1 MPSTKICDTFP
12 GVKKKPEAKTVNAKP
27 VEQRKDSADRRVD
40 DWGSMLMGMGM
51 AGNNKVSSFT
61 FTPGALQFD
70 KESVAESAYQQDDMV
85 ERVVDQIPDEALAK
99 LFTLDGDDIDEEI
112 GIVEEMDD
120 SGALDSLIQSWKFSR
135 LYGGGST
142 WVLAEDGRTQDQP
155 IDMKGIKS
163 IIGFREF
170 TSFEL
175 TPNTF
180 YTDVMRFGQPETY
193 VISASNGGTAES
205 GVGVVIHESRII
217 PFKGA
222 PPQRSQRNSRSSQWW
237 GLSILERVFS
247 AIQLWQLGYSAAS
260 NIMVDGAQ
268 AVFTVDGLKALLA
281 SGKHDLVLKRMQTI
295 QLSRSVARSIMID
308 KTDGYHREPH
318 NMTGLGEILNKFDQ
332 RLASAVGYPVTVL
345 MGTSPGGLNATGASD
360 MQIYYRKVTR
370 ERKRHLSRKLHRMV
384 ELFLA
389 DQSRDFG
396 NITNWKISYPAMYE
410 MSDTENA
417 TYRKTIA
424 ETDKL
429 YIDSGV
435 VLAEEVAK
443 SRFREDGWNAET
455 TIDLELREEPVP
467 DTSSKDPN
475 AGTPPDAM
483 PSEVEVDTEEL
494 AGETPPPAGSA
505 DMSPDAEEVDAAKQK
520 K

>member
-1 MPSTKICDTFP
+1 M
-12 GVKKKPEAKTVNAKP
+12 KKKPEAKTVNAKP

-135 LYGGGST
+135 LYGGGAT

-155 IDMKGIKS
+155 LDMNGIKS

-205 GVGVVIHESRII
+205 GVGVVITSLESFPSRELL
-217 PFKGA
+217 
-222 PPQRSQRNSRSSQWW
+222 RSARSETPEALSGGDSRSSSASSPPFNFGSSDIRQRRTSW
-237 GLSILERVFS
+237 STERRPS
-247 AIQLWQLGYSAAS
+247 
-260 NIMVDGAQ
+260 
-268 AVFTVDGLKALLA
+268 
-281 SGKHDLVLKRMQTI
+281 
-295 QLSRSVARSIMID
+295 
-308 KTDGYHREPH
+308 
-318 NMTGLGEILNKFDQ
+318 
-332 RLASAVGYPVTVL
+332 
-345 MGTSPGGLNATGASD
+345 
-360 MQIYYRKVTR
+360 
-370 ERKRHLSRKLHRMV
+370 
-384 ELFLA
+384 
-389 DQSRDFG
+389 
-396 NITNWKISYPAMYE
+396 
-410 MSDTENA
+410 
-417 TYRKTIA
+417 
-424 ETDKL
+424 
-429 YIDSGV
+429 
-435 VLAEEVAK
+435 
-443 SRFREDGWNAET
+443 
-455 TIDLELREEPVP
+455 LR
-467 DTSSKDPN
+467 
-475 AGTPPDAM
+475 
-483 PSEVEVDTEEL
+483 
-494 AGETPPPAGSA
+494 
-505 DMSPDAEEVDAAKQK
+505 
-520 K
+520 